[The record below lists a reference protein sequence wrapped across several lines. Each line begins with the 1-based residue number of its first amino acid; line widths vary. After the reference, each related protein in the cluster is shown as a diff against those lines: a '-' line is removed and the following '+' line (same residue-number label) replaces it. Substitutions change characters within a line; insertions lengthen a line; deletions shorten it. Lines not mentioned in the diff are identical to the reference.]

1 MFKRILL
8 ATDGSPIVER
18 EVLYA
23 GHMARVEQAE
33 IIVLHAYEPP
43 EGYAGYDGYEQL
55 IERLQVVAQQVVDDV
70 VAELHED
77 GVQAHGELRTGPAA
91 QAIIN
96 AAIDH
101 DVDLIIMGMR
111 GMSNLREM
119 LGSISAQVLRYAHC
133 PVLQIP

>member
-55 IERLQVVAQQVVDDV
+55 IERLRVVAQQVVDDV

-111 GMSNLREM
+111 GRSNLREM